1 MYTLDVSAYTDG
13 IARFRHAVRYAVK
26 TSPPPAGPV
35 PAYSYQRFSS
45 AAQADGDSVRRQSE
59 LRDDW
64 LRRHPEARLDTT
76 LVDPGVSGYTGA
88 HRRNGKHALG
98 SFLDLVRRGRVPAG
112 ALLLVEN
119 LDRLSREHPLEVMA
133 LVGELTRAGVV
144 VVQLE
149 PEQTFTADMDE
160 GTLCMLLLGSVR
172 GHGESKRKS
181 NMLGKV
187 WGEKKHQAREGKVP
201 HGKMC
206 PAWLELVDGRYLV
219 KADAARAV
227 RKVFRWCAAGL
238 GLHGIL
244 DRLAAEGVPAFGRSG
259 RWERSYVRL
268 LLNSPAVRGIYQPH
282 TGHRRRTADG
292 EPVPGYFPQLID
304 DTLWHAARAALTAR
318 TRRSGRPAKDPAA
331 ANPFSGL
338 LADAVDGSKLHV
350 CGAPGAKY
358 LMNAAG
364 LNRQRG
370 TRRRRFPL
378 RPLVEALLS
387 RMSELQSSDLFR
399 DPGAGRV
406 SDLEG
411 KVAEVDD
418 RLAAAVARFEAD
430 PLSQTWSALVSK
442 YDVEKRALVAELA
455 EARQAA
461 SNPLSATW
469 AEAVA
474 LMHRDDPVR
483 LRAALLATVTGIR
496 CIFTGTTRVRVAA
509 VQVDFRGGGRRSY
522 VVAYEAGKSN
532 ARVKRAGRWSA
543 RSFAESGAPAGL
555 DLTRADHVRRLEAFL
570 ATATLPGG

>member
-1 MYTLDVSAYTDG
+1 
-13 IARFRHAVRYAVK
+13 VK

-45 AAQADGDSVRRQSE
+45 AAQADGNSVRRQTE

-88 HRRNGKHALG
+88 NRKNGKHALG
-98 SFLDLVRRGRVPAG
+98 AFLDLVRRGRVPVG
-112 ALLLVEN
+112 ARLLVEN
-119 LDRLSREHPLEVMA
+119 LDRLSREHPLEVMG

-160 GTLCMLLLGSVR
+160 GTLCLLLLGSVR

-181 NMLGKV
+181 TMLGKV
-187 WGEKKHQAREGKVP
+187 WGEKKHQARARKAP
-201 HGKMC
+201 HGRMC
-206 PAWLELVDGRYLV
+206 PAWLELVNGKYRV
-219 KADAARAV
+219 KADAGRAV
-227 RKVFRWCAAGL
+227 RKVFQWCAAGL

-282 TGHRRRTADG
+282 TGHRQRTADG
-292 EPVPGYFPQLID
+292 EPVAGYFPRVISD
-304 DTLWHAARAALTAR
+304 RLWHAARAALAAR
-318 TRRSGRPAKDPAA
+318 TRRSGRPAKGREAV
-331 ANPFSGL
+331 NVFSGL
-338 LADAVDGSKLHV
+338 LSDAVDGSKLHV
-350 CGAPGAKY
+350 CGAPGAKF
-358 LMNAAG
+358 LVNAAG

-370 TRRRRFPL
+370 TKRRRFPL
-378 RPLVEALLS
+378 VPLVEALLS
-387 RMSELQSSDLFR
+387 ELRELNSSDLFS

-406 SDLEG
+406 ADVEARL
-411 KVAEVDD
+411 AEVDD
-418 RLAAAVARFEAD
+418 RLAAAVAKFEAD
-430 PLSQTWSALVSK
+430 PQSPTWSALVTR
-442 YDVEKRALVAELA
+442 YDREKVAVVAELA

-461 SNPLSATW
+461 SNPLSGAW

-483 LRAALLATVTGIR
+483 LRAALLSTVSGVV
-496 CIFTGTTRVRVAA
+496 CIFAGTTRVRVAA
-509 VQVDFRGGGRRSY
+509 VQVDFHGGGRRSY
-522 VVAYEAGKSN
+522 VIAYEAGKSN
-532 ARVKRAGRWSA
+532 ASVRRPGRWWA
-543 RSFAESGAPAGL
+543 KSFAAAGIKGTPDLKRPDHVERLSRFLEGVDLPAG
-555 DLTRADHVRRLEAFL
+555 
-570 ATATLPGG
+570 